1 MAQENRADLK
11 ATILANLPNNTTEA
25 ITPIKH
31 REVEDNIADSNFN
44 LLTDEATDVNYTPTT
59 SADWDSTVPDEVGE
73 GLDELADRVKT
84 LEGATVSPTSI
95 SFNVN
100 SDSTVSFPYVE
111 SEPITIDTSS
121 EAISQTLDN
130 AYYQVS
136 TDAENWVDAFSP
148 PAVGNATISD
158 LASWINTNITSG
170 TVFSIRAIGVFKS
183 TKTGEASIKFNFIY

>member
-1 MAQENRADLK
+1 MAQETRAQLYAK
-11 ATILANLPNNTTEA
+11 ILANLPDNTTEL
-25 ITPIKH
+25 ITPATD
-31 REVEDNIADSNFN
+31 RAVEDAEVESSFN
-44 LLTDEATDVNYTPTT
+44 LLDDEATDVNYTPTT

-73 GLDELADRVKT
+73 GLDELAERVKM

-136 TDAENWVDAFSP
+136 TDAENWVEPNGTSNSD
-148 PAVGNATISD
+148 ISD
-158 LASWINTNITSG
+158 LSS
-170 TVFSIRAIGVFKS
+170 
-183 TKTGEASIKFNFIY
+183 

>member
-25 ITPIKH
+25 ITPTKH

-44 LLTDEATDVNYTPTT
+44 LLTDEATDVNYNPTT

-73 GLDELADRVKT
+73 GLDELAERVKT
-84 LEGATVSPTSI
+84 LEGLTLLTSI

-136 TDAENWVDAFSP
+136 TDAENWIEPNGTSNSD
-148 PAVGNATISD
+148 ISD

>member
-1 MAQENRADLK
+1 MAKKTRPELYAK
-11 ATILANLPNNTTEA
+11 ILANLPDNTTEQ
-25 ITPIKH
+25 ITPATD
-31 REVEDNIADSNFN
+31 REVENAEVESCFN
-44 LLTDEATDVNYTPTT
+44 LLDDDATDVNYNPTT
-59 SADWDSTVPDEVGE
+59 TADWDSTVPDEVGE
-73 GLDELADRVKT
+73 GLDELAERVKM

-136 TDAENWVDAFSP
+136 TDAENWVEPNGTSNSD
-148 PAVGNATISD
+148 ISE

>member
-1 MAQENRADLK
+1 MAQETRVQLYAK
-11 ATILANLPNNTTEA
+11 ILANLPDNTTEQ
-25 ITPIKH
+25 ITPATD
-31 REVEDNIADSNFN
+31 REVENAEVESCFN
-44 LLTDEATDVNYTPTT
+44 LLDDDATDVNYNPTT
-59 SADWDSTVPDEVGE
+59 TADWDSTVPDEVGE
-73 GLDELADRVKT
+73 GLDELAERVKM

-121 EAISQTLDN
+121 EAISQTLSN

-148 PAVGNATISD
+148 PAVGNATITD
-158 LASWINTNITSG
+158 LANYVSNITSG